1 MTVTKKMHTEDQ
13 HRKSKQNMVS
23 PIFHMSKIALYI
35 HFLAYNK
42 INFPQKTEKAS
53 GT

>member
-23 PIFHMSKIALYI
+23 PFFMSKIALYI